1 MTVHR
6 VAFADKV
13 QVEKCMRL
21 CLVVPSSW
29 PEAMVGGQR
38 SRWAATPP
46 SYRQIMHSQDLFFS
60 GLDGDMGRNVR
71 RVLGA
76 VILVV
81 LVFGA
86 FHVTWGFHVVWGL
99 MMWRTHEQFDPLIR
113 NFGAWMIHPLRTVP
127 LHPR

>member
-1 MTVHR
+1 
-6 VAFADKV
+6 
-13 QVEKCMRL
+13 
-21 CLVVPSSW
+21 
-29 PEAMVGGQR
+29 
-38 SRWAATPP
+38 
-46 SYRQIMHSQDLFFS
+46 MHSQDLFFS